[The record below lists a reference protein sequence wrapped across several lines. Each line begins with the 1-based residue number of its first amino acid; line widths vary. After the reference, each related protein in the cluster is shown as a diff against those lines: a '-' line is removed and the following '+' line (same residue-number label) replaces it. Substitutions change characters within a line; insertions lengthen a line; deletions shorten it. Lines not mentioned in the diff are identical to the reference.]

1 MNKIF
6 STVLVAAAC
15 VALSACNDDKGSND
29 TIIQYPLTNCFAQ
42 VYDSQTG
49 TSSYIQGVNY
59 TMNLNVTQATAEV
72 AMTGLSLPNGS
83 SYPSIALSGL
93 KAATDGAWT
102 VIGSERPAV
111 RVDGF
116 SAVPQFTDFSIRL
129 FERIISEAYV
139 PGLAITYSID
149 SRYRVFSAREGQIVT
164 GKTTSTPPT
173 GEAFVNEEAA
183 IGLSFDTKT
192 MKVTI
197 EMPGSKFLEN
207 MPAQNIIL
215 PDIPFTMTPAGLVS
229 FGVQSLTPTIGSTPY
244 PNFPIT
250 ALQGT
255 YDFTRGLNL
264 NFTCNFRGTDFRVE
278 AEAGY

>member
-15 VALSACNDDKGSND
+15 VALSSCNDDKGSND

-59 TMNLNVTQATAEV
+59 TMNLNVSQATAEV

-83 SYPSIALSGL
+83 SYPSIGLSGL

-129 FERIISEAYV
+129 FERIIS
-139 PGLAITYSID
+139 
-149 SRYRVFSAREGQIVT
+149 
-164 GKTTSTPPT
+164 
-173 GEAFVNEEAA
+173 EEAA

-229 FGVQSLTPTIGSTPY
+229 FGAQSLTPTIGSTPY